1 MRKPQ
6 LLQAVE
12 QLYEASLWPGRWPAA
27 LEALATACG
36 ATGATVFRLP
46 TAAERALT
54 TANLAEVTD
63 AYARIWWAYDSR
75 ARRMA
80 PMGAATGP
88 LTDADLLS
96 REERSRD
103 PFYQDFLRA
112 YGLGDFAAVTVAP
125 VAGTR
130 LAVTVE
136 RGSGPFEREEIEAFA
151 LLSRHAAQAAA
162 AAVRLQVTERFAT
175 ELAHA
180 ADHVAAG
187 LIFID
192 AEGRVGFVNDLGR
205 RMLGDGLS
213 IAGEHLKAANPAD
226 QWKLDR
232 LIAALLPGSRL
243 PSGESL
249 FISRP
254 SGRSP
259 LVVQGHPIG
268 PRTELPLEQLGV
280 SGSGG
285 FLILHDLAADRPR
298 SVAHDLQRMGLSRA
312 QARVAEHVGRGDSVK
327 EAAERL
333 GIAESTAR
341 TQLKA
346 AYARLCIGRQSE
358 LAILV
363 TKLSALRLS

>member
-1 MRKPQ
+1 M
-6 LLQAVE
+6 LQAIE
-12 QLYEASLWPGRWPAA
+12 LLYEASLLPGRWPAA
-27 LEALATACG
+27 LEALAKACG
-36 ATGATVFRLP
+36 ATGATVFRFP

-54 TANLAEVTD
+54 TTNLAEATD

-75 ARRMA
+75 SRRMV

-96 REERSRD
+96 SEERSRD
-103 PFYQDFLRA
+103 PFYQEFLKA

-125 VAGTR
+125 VPGTR

-136 RGSGPFEREEIEAFA
+136 RGSGPFEKAELDAFA
-151 LLSRHAAQAAA
+151 LLSRHVAQAAA
-162 AAVRLQVTERFAT
+162 TAARLQVTERFAT

-180 ADHVAAG
+180 ADRVAAG

-192 AEGRVGFVNDLGR
+192 AEGRVSFVNDLGR

-213 IAGEHLKAANPAD
+213 IASEYLKAANPTD
-226 QWKLDR
+226 QRKLDR
-232 LIAALLPGSRL
+232 LIAALLPGSQP

-254 SGRSP
+254 SGKSP

-268 PRTELPLEQLGV
+268 PRTDLPLEQLGV

-285 FLILHDLAADRPR
+285 FLIVHDLAAEQPR
-298 SVAHDLQRMGLSRA
+298 SVVHDLQRMGLSRA
-312 QARVAEHVGRGDSVK
+312 QARVAELVGRGGSVR

-333 GIAESTAR
+333 GVVESTAR

-346 AYARLCIGRQSE
+346 AYARLGIGRQSE

-363 TKLSALRLS
+363 TKLSALRMS